1 MRRQRPDV
9 DDQPPPSVVALDGS
23 QIRVL
28 AHPLRARL
36 LIALRSD
43 GPATATRLAQ
53 ALGTNTGATSY
64 HLRQLADAGLV
75 AELPDHG
82 SGRQRWWRA
91 VHQFSSW
98 RGTDFA
104 DDPDAQAAAD
114 WLHRHA
120 VRLHAE
126 LTERWVTEQHGYP
139 VEWRDAATFSDVLLR
154 LTPQQLRQLNDEM
167 RAVVDRYRHA
177 VPAVDGREE
186 VAPGDGTEQVL
197 LYLHSFPVRGPLP
210 LAGGVAEDG
219 EGS

>member
-1 MRRQRPDV
+1 MPQQHPDV
-9 DDQPPPSVVALDGS
+9 HDHPPASVVALDGA

-75 AELPDHG
+75 AEVPERG

-98 RGTDFA
+98 RATDFA

-126 LTERWVTEQHGYP
+126 LTERWVTEQHAYP
-139 VEWRDAATFSDVLLR
+139 TEWRDAATVADVLLR
-154 LTPQQLRQLNDEM
+154 LTPEQLRQLNDEM
-167 RAVVDRYRHA
+167 WAVVDRYRHA
-177 VPAVDGREE
+177 VPAVDGREAAE
-186 VAPGDGTEQVL
+186 SGDGTEQVL

-210 LAGGVAEDG
+210 LAGGVAADG
-219 EGS
+219 ERR